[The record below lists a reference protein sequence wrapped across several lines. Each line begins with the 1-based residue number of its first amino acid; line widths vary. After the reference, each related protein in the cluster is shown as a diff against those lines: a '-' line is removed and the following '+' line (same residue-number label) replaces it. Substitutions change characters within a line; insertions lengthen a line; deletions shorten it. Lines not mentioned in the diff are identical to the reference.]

1 MSTIK
6 ISQLGNLTAALANVQ
21 IPMVANVA
29 GTLTTVKGNV
39 GQISSFILGNLT
51 TTDLANISS
60 NVTALQGQVSTLEA
74 NAATQ
79 AGAIS
84 ILTAN
89 AGAQS
94 DLIDSLDSNVGAQ
107 LGLIYALQDDVAN
120 LTANAGAQ
128 SDSIS
133 TLTSNAAS
141 QGELIS
147 ALESNISVL
156 ISNAGAQSTSISN
169 LEANVDVILGN
180 IAAQDSLISNIQG
193 NLSSLSQDID
203 DINATIDEFDS
214 DIGNLIA
221 NAESQQAQIDSL
233 GAVDLESIESNIT
246 ALFSAIGVHTG
257 EIYDL
262 QSNAAAQ
269 QDEILELQSN
279 AAAQAAEISAL
290 GNTSAITA
298 NISILQSN
306 VVTLT
311 SSLSSVQSNVTTLQS
326 NVTTLNGNIS
336 TLTANAGTQSAAIA
350 AVESNVSILQSNV
363 ASLVAGNVAMKG
375 YVDAQISANITALV
389 SGAPATL
396 DTLNELAAALGD
408 DANLSVTITNRI
420 ANVESNIA
428 TLTSNAGVQSG
439 NISVLQSA
447 VGSLTSNAVS
457 QQTAITNI
465 TNGTATFGNLIP
477 SANVTYS
484 LGSPTA
490 QWKELWV
497 SGNTIHIGGQSIT
510 TTDSGIILT
519 GNLAT
524 TGGVYEVAEFWDQ
537 TGFIGSGPWIT
548 PPVLYETSYPTNS
561 PAPSFIVDANV
572 AGYVSNVS
580 VDYKGVYP
588 YEQIDLYS
596 GDGISPLYDLAEP
609 VEFVDILGEDVK
621 PFGGANATSFA
632 DNITYTGTIYN
643 GTVQIELTVSKIIN
657 APATDDE
664 FIDITVT
671 NLVATGTTVAD
682 LIGRTVYIKN
692 DGFVY
697 DTLDA
702 TEINGTSELTLQDP
716 AFYAKLTNPRTATGD
731 RISYYT
737 SPVGQSNLVPAST
750 NQAIST
756 NTGIFNIAQVTGD
769 LIVNG
774 NVSVDGNIGF
784 TMANFQ
790 HWTSNVSTIADALN
804 QLAERIWN
812 IENP

>member
-6 ISQLGNLTAALANVQ
+6 ISQLGNLTVALANVQ

-84 ILTAN
+84 NLTAN

-120 LTANAGAQ
+120 LTANAGTQ

-133 TLTSNAAS
+133 TLTANAAS
-141 QGELIS
+141 QGALIS

-169 LEANVDVILGN
+169 LQANVDVIIGN
-180 IAAQDSLISNIQG
+180 IAAQEELISNIQG
-193 NLSSLSQDID
+193 NVTSIRDDVTDLSNTVDGISD
-203 DINATIDEFDS
+203 

-221 NAESQQAQIDSL
+221 NAESQQSQIDSL

-262 QSNAAAQ
+262 QSNAATQ

-279 AAAQAAEISAL
+279 AAAQAAAISAL

-306 VVTLT
+306 VVALT
-311 SSLSSVQSNVTTLQS
+311 SSLSSVQSNVTILQS

-350 AVESNVSILQSNV
+350 AVGSNVSILQSNV
-363 ASLVAGNVAMKG
+363 ASLIAGNVAMKG

-465 TNGTATFGNLIP
+465 TNGTATFGNLVP
-477 SANVTYS
+477 GANVTYS

-490 QWKELWV
+490 QWKDLYL
-497 SGNTIHIGGQSIT
+497 SGNTIFIGGAQLSVSGGAIQSSLPIAANVTATNIT
-510 TTDSGIILT
+510 VQGTRIEFASGGYIEESEVFDANAVPLGYYGIALNSSDDGVISMNALDSNAAATSSVFVTNVAVQINVANSIQGGDPQVWYFDNEGGVT
-519 GNLAT
+519 FPDAT
-524 TGGVYEVAEFWDQ
+524 TQ
-537 TGFIGSGPWIT
+537 TT
-548 PPVLYETSYPTNS
+548 
-561 PAPSFIVDANV
+561 A
-572 AGYVSNVS
+572 
-580 VDYKGVYP
+580 
-588 YEQIDLYS
+588 
-596 GDGISPLYDLAEP
+596 
-609 VEFVDILGEDVK
+609 
-621 PFGGANATSFA
+621 
-632 DNITYTGTIYN
+632 YT
-643 GTVQIELTVSKIIN
+643 
-657 APATDDE
+657 D
-664 FIDITVT
+664 
-671 NLVATGTTVAD
+671 
-682 LIGRTVYIKN
+682 
-692 DGFVY
+692 
-697 DTLDA
+697 
-702 TEINGTSELTLQDP
+702 
-716 AFYAKLTNPRTATGD
+716 
-731 RISYYT
+731 
-737 SPVGQSNLVPAST
+737 
-750 NQAIST
+750 
-756 NTGIFNIAQVTGD
+756 
-769 LIVNG
+769 
-774 NVSVDGNIGF
+774 GF
-784 TMANFQ
+784 TMANSQ
-790 HWTSNVSTIADALN
+790 HWSSNVFTIADAIN